1 MKTILIYS
9 VLLLLTGCQQFLKN
23 NQPQKTNIQQVNTNN
38 VSNEF
43 SNWVDAVN
51 NKSVD
56 SIKNF
61 YRVESIKII
70 SSDKQLSGSTKIAE
84 YYVLQT
90 EKIKSISSLYSVKA
104 SKEKNIDYELIKY
117 ETQNG
122 ILYAQLLIWRLEN
135 ENKFI
140 EFEFVSEM
148 SEEKYNYEKSISER
162 RNLWV
167 ELCNTHNPKNLV
179 NTLYNSNSIYFNH
192 MPLIKGQENLIKEYS
207 YMKNANYKLTL
218 DPLKMLFVNDN
229 LAYEIGQCEGTYKGK
244 YILVWKKENDGEWRV
259 FIDSNI

>member
-1 MKTILIYS
+1 MKTILICS
-9 VLLLLTGCQQFLKN
+9 VLLLLTGCRQFLKDK
-23 NQPQKTNIQQVNTNN
+23 QSQKTNIQQVKTNN
-38 VSNEF
+38 ISNEF
-43 SNWVDAVN
+43 SNWVTAIN

-61 YRVESIKII
+61 YRAESIKII
-70 SSDKQLSGSTKIAE
+70 SSDSQLSGPTEIAE
-84 YYVLQT
+84 YYALQPG
-90 EKIKSISSLYSVKA
+90 EIKSISSLYSVKA

-122 ILYAQLLIWRLEN
+122 KSYAQLLIWRLEN
-135 ENKFI
+135 ENKFR
-140 EFEFVSEM
+140 EFEFVSEI
-148 SEEKYNYEKSISER
+148 SEETYNNEKSISER

-167 ELCNTHNPKNLV
+167 ELCNNHNPKNLV
-179 NTLYNSNSIYFNH
+179 NTLYSSNSIYFNH
-192 MPLIKGQENLIKEYS
+192 KPLIKGQENLIQEYS

-229 LAYEIGQCEGTYKGK
+229 LVYEIGQCEGTYKGK
-244 YILVWKKENDGEWRV
+244 YILVWKKESDGVWRV